1 MLKFALSF
9 LPNNMRDIA
18 SILITF
24 ILTSVLPAS
33 VGAAT
38 LDFPDKDASTVG
50 IAVVEISSGRIV
62 ASENYNKV
70 MLPASTLKSVTSATA
85 LNILGPDYI
94 FVTNVIAEGNING
107 NVLNGNIVVKPSG
120 DPTIQSEHFP
130 ETAGFT
136 DSIVNNLKRLGISVI
151 RGDIIVDEDGFE
163 DPAQNPQWAVG
174 DLGCAYGTGN
184 YAFNFRDN
192 IFRIYPESQRTVPDA
207 PWTEIVIESSEGSND
222 VVHGVNSDLYV
233 LSGRGVDRS
242 SYYTSVPMNSPS
254 TFFIAELKEKLKSCG
269 VSVYEEYIESSGN
282 NRMVYSH
289 RSPQLKYIL
298 RSLMVRSDN
307 MMAESVLRAL
317 DFTDSRSSVLAAEK
331 KHWQNKGIDT
341 SKITLLDGSG
351 LARANRVSPKFIS
364 DVLVNMANGDNAEIY
379 TGLFP
384 KVGKDGTVRNLL
396 RRTALDG
403 KLALKSGSL
412 NGVHCYAGY
421 KFGAN
426 GTPTHVV
433 VVMVNNFYCSRDVL
447 RSRIQSWLLSLF

>member
-1 MLKFALSF
+1 MKYISSII
-9 LPNNMRDIA
+9 IA
-18 SILITF
+18 F
-24 ILTSVLPAS
+24 ILSLTLPAA

-38 LDFPDKDASTVG
+38 LDFPNKDASTVG

-94 FVTNVIAEGNING
+94 FVTNVIADGNING

-120 DPTIQSEHFP
+120 DPSIQSEHFP

-136 DSIVNNLKRLGISVI
+136 DSIVSNLKRLGISVI
-151 RGDIIVDEDGFE
+151 RGEIVVDEDGFE
-163 DPAQNPQWAVG
+163 DPAQNPQWTVG
-174 DLGCAYGTGN
+174 DIGCAYGTGN

-207 PWTEIVIESSEGSND
+207 PWAEIVIESSEGSND

-233 LSGRGVDRS
+233 LRGRGVDKS
-242 SYYTSVPMNSPS
+242 NYYTSVPMNSPS
-254 TFFIAELKEKLKSCG
+254 AFFIAELKEKLKNCG
-269 VSVYEEYIESSGN
+269 VSVYEEYIERSGN
-282 NRMVYSH
+282 TRVVYSH

-317 DFTDSRSSVLAAEK
+317 DFTDSRSAVLAAEK
-331 KHWQNKGIDT
+331 KHWQNKGTDT

-379 TGLFP
+379 IGLFP
-384 KVGKDGTVRNLL
+384 KVGRDGTVRNLL
-396 RRTALDG
+396 RHTALDG

-421 KFGAN
+421 KLGAN

>member
-1 MLKFALSF
+1 
-9 LPNNMRDIA
+9 MRYITT
-18 SILITF
+18 LFITF
-24 ILTSVLPAS
+24 IISLIVPTAL
-33 VGAAT
+33 GATT
-38 LDFPDKDASTVG
+38 LDFPGKDASTVG
-50 IAVVEISSGRIV
+50 IAVVEISTGRIV

-85 LNILGPDYI
+85 LNVLGPDYT
-94 FVTNVIAEGNING
+94 FVTNVIADGNING
-107 NVLNGNIVVKPSG
+107 GVLNGNIIVKPSG

-136 DSIVNNLKRLGISVI
+136 DSIVSNLKRLGISVI
-151 RGDIIVDEDGFE
+151 RGEIVVDEDGFK
-163 DPAQNPQWAVG
+163 DPAQNPQWTVG

-192 IFRIYPESQRTVPDA
+192 IFKIYPESQRTVPDA
-207 PWTEIVIESSEGSND
+207 PWAEIVIESSEGANE

-254 TFFIAELKEKLKSCG
+254 AFFITELKEKLKSSG
-269 VSVYEEYIESSGN
+269 VSVNEEYLESSGN
-282 NRMVYSH
+282 TRMVYSH

-298 RSLMVRSDN
+298 QSLMVRSDN

-317 DFTDSRSSVLAAEK
+317 DFTDTRSSVLAVEK

-351 LARANRVSPKFIS
+351 LARANRISPKFIS
-364 DVLVNMANGDNAEIY
+364 DVLVNMANGDKAEIY

-384 KVGKDGTVRNLL
+384 KVGKEGTVRNLL
-396 RRTALDG
+396 RHTALDG